1 MRARACVCACIL
13 IAFFC
18 LHVHLDTDSRVSLVV
33 CAILNDTHTSL
44 QKVLGIEFVPATT
57 FASQVF
63 YGLLV
68 EKRLSALLPNGT
80 IVPIKNIA
88 DASLSPG
95 TLIQVDIQVTAEDDQ
110 PGGIILDDFLPAPFQ
125 AHDPNLPQP
134 QRYQRSRAGG
144 GAGGGASLEEEKQQ
158 QEEQPPP
165 PPGPMPP
172 SGGSPFDPYAW
183 WPNDPSMWSFQRIE
197 VYKDKVQCSTPYAL
211 AGTLMCSYTAE
222 VVTSGAHF
230 VLPPAHAYSI
240 TDPGTMG
247 LSAAAN
253 FTVDRL

>member
-1 MRARACVCACIL
+1 VPVVVLAWKRRS
-13 IAFFC
+13 
-18 LHVHLDTDSRVSLVV
+18 SR
-33 CAILNDTHTSL
+33 
-44 QKVLGIEFVPATT
+44 
-57 FASQVF
+57 
-63 YGLLV
+63 
-68 EKRLSALLPNGT
+68 KRNSRHHR
-80 IVPIKNIA
+80 
-88 DASLSPG
+88 
-95 TLIQVDIQVTAEDDQ
+95 
-110 PGGIILDDFLPAPFQ
+110 
-125 AHDPNLPQP
+125 HDP
-134 QRYQRSRAGG
+134 S
-144 GAGGGASLEEEKQQ
+144 
-158 QEEQPPP
+158 
-165 PPGPMPP
+165 PMPP

-253 FTVDRL
+253 FSVDRL